1 MIAPIEH
8 SIPTSTLTI
17 MRRMSDPSIFLQ
29 MLFKSALYVD
39 KDVCLRAARVTSG
52 MQFTGLF
59 V

>member
-8 SIPTSTLTI
+8 SIPTSALADV
-17 MRRMSDPSIFLQ
+17 RPERHLFLQ